1 MIDRYNELKM
11 QFRNYNLY
19 FRAYDDGVAYRWET
33 NFKSKEPVAVQSE
46 KAEFCFAGED
56 HDVTVGY
63 VRANEKDVYS
73 QSFEMSIERLI

>member
-33 NFKSKEPVAVQSE
+33 NFKSKEPVVVQSE
-46 KAEFCFAGED
+46 KP
-56 HDVTVGY
+56 
-63 VRANEKDVYS
+63 
-73 QSFEMSIERLI
+73 SFVLPVKTTM